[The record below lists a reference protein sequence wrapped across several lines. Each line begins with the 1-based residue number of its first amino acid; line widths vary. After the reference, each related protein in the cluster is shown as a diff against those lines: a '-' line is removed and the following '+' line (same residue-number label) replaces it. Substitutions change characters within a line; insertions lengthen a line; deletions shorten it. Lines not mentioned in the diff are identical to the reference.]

1 MTRGLRSVR
10 CPRCALTLSL
20 CVCGALLPVTVP
32 LRIVVVMHTT
42 EANRPSNTGR
52 LLPALLS
59 DAFIVT
65 RRGLLDAE
73 PAPFPECPGPVAV
86 LFPDADAR
94 PIDTLDA
101 PPRTLLV
108 PDGNWR
114 QARRITRREP
124 ALISTPRVCLP
135 TGGPPLA
142 RLRDHP
148 DAERLATVEAVAR
161 ALGALGHGQAQAHLE
176 AGWLLFAAAFERL
189 RVGG

>member
-1 MTRGLRSVR
+1 MRSER
-10 CPRCALTLSL
+10 CGRCALTPVL
-20 CVCGALLPVTVP
+20 CVCARLVQLEVPV
-32 LRIVVVMHTT
+32 RIVVVMHTT
-42 EANRPSNTGR
+42 EAARPSNTGR

-65 RRGLLDAE
+65 RRGLDAA
-73 PAPFPECPGPVAV
+73 PAPFPDCPGPVAV

-94 PIDTLDA
+94 PLHLLDP

-124 ALISTPRVCLP
+124 ALAAAPRVCLP
-135 TGGPPLA
+135 SGGPPLA

-161 ALGALGHGQAQAHLE
+161 ALGALGHGEAQAHLE
-176 AGWLLFAAAFERL
+176 AGWRLFAAAFERM
-189 RVGG
+189 RYGGA

>member
-1 MTRGLRSVR
+1 MRSER
-10 CPRCALTLSL
+10 CPRCALTPVL
-20 CVCGALLPVTVP
+20 CVCAALVPVAVP
-32 LRIVVVMHTT
+32 LRIVVVMHAK
-42 EANRPSNTGR
+42 EAARPSNTGR

-59 DAFIVT
+59 DAWVVV
-65 RRGLLDAE
+65 RRGTEAAPE
-73 PAPFPECPGPVAV
+73 PFPECPGPVAV

-94 PIDTLDA
+94 PLDTIGPLDP

-124 ALISTPRVCLP
+124 ALAATPRVCLP

-148 DAERLATVEAVAR
+148 DADRLATVEAVAR
-161 ALGALGHGQAQAHLE
+161 ALGALGHADAQAHLE
-176 AGWLLFAAAFERL
+176 AGWRLFAAAFERM
-189 RVGG
+189 RYGGA